1 MSKIKILPENWANQI
16 AAGEVVE
23 RPASVVKE
31 FIENS
36 IDAHAA
42 NITVEIQGGGTR
54 LIRVIDDGIGMDA
67 DDVLLCLERHATSKL
82 VKLEQLGRIESLGFR
97 GEAVPSIASISR
109 MTILSRQADQELGT
123 KAEIAF
129 GRLSKVHETGCARGT
144 VFEVR
149 DLFGNVPAR
158 KKFLKS
164 VRTELFHIEEIVKN
178 YSLACPDLGFVY
190 SVAGRDILR
199 LPAGSDS
206 LEVRVKR
213 LLAPRVKGNLV
224 AVDSGLQD
232 HHLRVSGFLL
242 PPDESVATAAKFR
255 LFVNGRAV
263 RDRMVMHAVAEG
275 LHGFLLKG
283 HRPAG
288 ALFLDLDPGMV
299 DVNVHPAKQE
309 IRFHRANVV
318 HQHVVLAVRD
328 GMKKAQEDI
337 KHRVFGAPA
346 PASSPPSSK
355 PAART
360 EKPISP
366 WSSPASNSLTVPDRS
381 GHFSFSSQKAELPD
395 QTRESSGIFALSPS
409 RESGQEEK
417 ESQPDAVN
425 NRQISTA
432 TTLPGIRFPRLRYVG
447 QIFKSYLLCES
458 DEGLVAID
466 QHAAHERLLFE
477 KLKKQYQANQLA
489 SQSLLFPEVVE
500 CSPARIRILKQFGAD
515 IAALGLEIQEFGGE
529 SYVVKAI
536 PAILG
541 HLSPSE
547 ILGGIFDIFG
557 DEASAGQVTRVENV
571 LSSMACKGAIKAN
584 HALLSEEGEA
594 LVNQMC
600 KADIFSHC
608 PHGRPVVKLF
618 SPDEVKKWF
627 HRT

>member
-54 LIRVIDDGIGMDA
+54 LIRVIDDGMGMDA

-82 VKLEQLGRIESLGFR
+82 VKLEQLGRIASLGFR

-109 MTILSRQADQELGT
+109 MTILSRQADQEIGT
-123 KAEIAF
+123 RAEIAF
-129 GRLSKVHETGCARGT
+129 GRLNKVHEAGCARGT

-164 VRTELFHIEEIVKN
+164 VRTELFHIEEVVKN

-190 SVAGRDILR
+190 SVAGREILR

-213 LLAPRVKGNLV
+213 LLAPRIRGELV

-232 HHLRVSGFLL
+232 HHLRVSGLLL
-242 PPDESVATAAKFR
+242 PPDESVGTAAKFR

-288 ALFLDLDPGMV
+288 VLFLDLDPGMV

-309 IRFHRANVV
+309 IRFHRANVI
-318 HQHVVLAVRD
+318 HQHVVLAVRE
-328 GMKKAQEDI
+328 GMKKAQKVI
-337 KHRVFGAPA
+337 KHRVFGT
-346 PASSPPSSK
+346 PASSPTPSK
-355 PAART
+355 PAQAG
-360 EKPISP
+360 EPVSP
-366 WSSPASNSLTVPDRS
+366 WSPPVSDSLTGRDGS
-381 GHFSFSSQKAELPD
+381 GHFSSSQKAKLSA
-395 QTRESSGIFALSPS
+395 QTRESSGVFALSSS
-409 RESGQEEK
+409 RESGQKKK
-417 ESQPDAVN
+417 EAQLDAVN
-425 NRQISTA
+425 NQKIST
-432 TTLPGIRFPRLRYVG
+432 TPMLPGVRFPGLRYVG

-500 CSPARIRILKQFGAD
+500 CSPDRIRILKQFGAD

-557 DEASAGQVTRVENV
+557 NEASAGQLTRVENV

-584 HALLSEEGEA
+584 HTLLPEEGEA

-600 KADIFSHC
+600 EADIFSHC

-618 SPDEVKKWF
+618 SPNEVKKWF

>member
-54 LIRVIDDGIGMDA
+54 LIRVIDDGMGMDA

-82 VKLEQLGRIESLGFR
+82 VKLEQLGRIASLGFR

-123 KAEIAF
+123 RAEVVF
-129 GRLSKVHETGCARGT
+129 GRLNKVHETGCARGT

-164 VRTELFHIEEIVKN
+164 VRTELFHIEEVVKN
-178 YSLACPDLGFVY
+178 YSLARPELGFVY
-190 SVAGRDILR
+190 SVAGREILR
-199 LPAGSDS
+199 LAAGSDS
-206 LEVRVKR
+206 LKERVKR
-213 LLAPRVKGNLV
+213 LLAPRVRGDFI

-232 HHLRVSGFLL
+232 DHLRVSGFLL
-242 PPDESVATAAKFR
+242 PPDESIGAAAKFR
-255 LFVNGRAV
+255 LFVNGRSV

-283 HRPAG
+283 HRPSG
-288 ALFLDLDPGMV
+288 ALFLDLDPAMV

-309 IRFHRANVV
+309 IRFHRPNII

-328 GMKKAQEDI
+328 GMKKAQEGI

-346 PASSPPSSK
+346 LSPAPFKPAQAGEPIKPWSPPVSD
-355 PAART
+355 
-360 EKPISP
+360 
-366 WSSPASNSLTVPDRS
+366 SLSGRDSS
-381 GHFSFSSQKAELPD
+381 GHFSSSQKAKLSA
-395 QTRESSGIFALSPS
+395 QTRESSGVFALSSS
-409 RESGQEEK
+409 RESGQGEK
-417 ESQPDAVN
+417 KSQPDAVN
-425 NRQISTA
+425 NQILST
-432 TTLPGIRFPRLRYVG
+432 TSMLPGIRFPGLRYVG
-447 QIFKSYLLCES
+447 QIFKSYLLCDS
-458 DEGLVAID
+458 HEGLVVID

-477 KLKKQYQANQLA
+477 KLKKQYQSNQLA

-500 CSPARIRILKQFGAD
+500 CSPARIHILKQFGAD

-536 PAILG
+536 PAILS

-547 ILGGIFDIFG
+547 ILTGIFDIFG
-557 DEASAGQVTRVENV
+557 DKTSAGDITRVENI

-584 HALLSEEGEA
+584 HTLLAEEGEA
-594 LVNQMC
+594 LVKQMC
-600 KADIFSHC
+600 EADIFSHC

>member
-31 FIENS
+31 FVENS

-54 LIRVIDDGIGMDA
+54 LIRVIDDGMGMDA

-82 VKLEQLGRIESLGFR
+82 VKLEQLGRIASLGFR

-123 KAEIAF
+123 RAEIAF
-129 GRLSKVHETGCARGT
+129 GRLNKVHETGCARGT

-164 VRTELFHIEEIVKN
+164 VRTELFHIEEVVKN
-178 YSLACPDLGFVY
+178 YSLACPELGFIY
-190 SVAGRDILR
+190 SVANREILR
-199 LPAGSDS
+199 LSAGSDS

-213 LLAPRVKGNLV
+213 LLAPRVRGDLV
-224 AVDSGLQD
+224 AIDSGLQD
-232 HHLRVSGFLL
+232 HLRVSGFLL
-242 PPDESVATAAKFR
+242 PPDESVGTAAKFR

-309 IRFHRANVV
+309 IRFHRANVI

-328 GMKKAQEDI
+328 GIKKAQEGI

-346 PASSPPSSK
+346 LPPTPSK
-355 PAART
+355 PARAG
-360 EKPISP
+360 EPVNP
-366 WSSPASNSLTVPDRS
+366 WSPPVSDSLTGLDGS
-381 GHFSFSSQKAELPD
+381 GHFSSSQKAKLSA
-395 QTRESSGIFALSPS
+395 QTRESSGVFALSSS
-409 RESGQEEK
+409 RESSQKKK

-425 NRQISTA
+425 NQKTST
-432 TTLPGIRFPRLRYVG
+432 TSMLPGVQFPGLRYVG

-477 KLKKQYQANQLA
+477 KLNKQYQANQLA

-500 CSPARIRILKQFGAD
+500 CSSARIRILKQFGAD

-557 DEASAGQVTRVENV
+557 DEAAGGQVTRAENV
-571 LSSMACKGAIKAN
+571 LSTMACKGAIKAN
-584 HALLSEEGEA
+584 HALLPEEGRE

-600 KADIFSHC
+600 EADIFSHC

-618 SPDEVKKWF
+618 SPNEVKKWF
-627 HRT
+627 HRS

>member
-31 FIENS
+31 FMENS

-82 VKLEQLGRIESLGFR
+82 VKLEQLGRIASLGFR

-109 MTILSRQADQELGT
+109 MTILSRQTDQELGT
-123 KAEIAF
+123 RAEVVF
-129 GRLSKVHETGCARGT
+129 GRLNKVHETGCARGT

-164 VRTELFHIEEIVKN
+164 VRTELFHIEEVVKN
-178 YSLACPDLGFVY
+178 YSLACPELGFVY
-190 SVAGRDILR
+190 SVAGREVLR

-206 LEVRVKR
+206 LEARVKR
-213 LLAPRVKGNLV
+213 LLAPRVRGELV
-224 AVDSGLQD
+224 AIDSGLQD
-232 HHLRVSGFLL
+232 DSVRVFGFLL
-242 PPDESVATAAKFR
+242 PPDESFGSAAKFR

-263 RDRMVMHAVAEG
+263 RDRMVMHGVAEG

-309 IRFHRANVV
+309 IRFHRANVI
-318 HQHVVLAVRD
+318 HQHIVLAVRD
-328 GMKKAQEDI
+328 GMKKAQEGI

-346 PASSPPSSK
+346 SAPPSSK
-355 PAART
+355 PART
-360 EKPISP
+360 GEPVSP
-366 WSSPASNSLTVPDRS
+366 WSPPVSDSLTGPD
-381 GHFSFSSQKAELPD
+381 SSDHLFPPSQNVNPPA
-395 QTRESSGIFALSPS
+395 QTREGSGIFALSS
-409 RESGQEEK
+409 SCESGQEEK

-425 NRQISTA
+425 NRPASVA
-432 TTLPGIRFPRLRYVG
+432 TSVRVVRFPGLRYVG
-447 QIFKSYLLCES
+447 QVFKSYLLCES
-458 DEGLVAID
+458 DEGLVVID

-489 SQSLLFPEVVE
+489 SQALLFPEVVE
-500 CSPARIRILKQFGAD
+500 CSPARIRILQQHGAD
-515 IAALGLEIQEFGGE
+515 IAALGLDVQEFGGE
-529 SYVVKAI
+529 SYVVKAV

-547 ILGGIFDIFG
+547 IFGGVFDTFG
-557 DEASAGQVTRVENV
+557 EEASTGQMTRVENI
-571 LSSMACKGAIKAN
+571 LATMACKGAIKAN
-584 HALLSEEGEA
+584 HALLPEEGVA

-600 KADIFSHC
+600 EADVFSHC

-618 SPDEVKKWF
+618 SPEEVKRWF

>member
-42 NITVEIQGGGTR
+42 NVTVEIQGGGTR

-82 VKLEQLGRIESLGFR
+82 VKLEQLGRIASLGFR

-123 KAEIAF
+123 RAEIVF
-129 GRLSKVHETGCARGT
+129 GRLNKVHETGCARGT

-164 VRTELFHIEEIVKN
+164 VRTELFHIEEVVKN
-178 YSLACPDLGFVY
+178 YSLACPELGFVY
-190 SVAGRDILR
+190 SVAGREILR
-199 LPAGSDS
+199 LSAGSDS
-206 LEVRVKR
+206 LELRVRR
-213 LLAPRVKGNLV
+213 LLAPRVRGDLV
-224 AVDSGLQD
+224 AIDSGLQD
-232 HHLRVSGFLL
+232 HYLRVSGFLL
-242 PPDESVATAAKFR
+242 PPDESFGASAKFR

-288 ALFLDLDPGMV
+288 ALFLDLDPSMV

-309 IRFHRANVV
+309 IRFHRANVI
-318 HQHVVLAVRD
+318 HQHVVLAVRG
-328 GMKKAQEDI
+328 GMKKAQEGI
-337 KHRVFGAPA
+337 KHRVFGT
-346 PASSPPSSK
+346 PASSPAPSK
-355 PAART
+355 PARAEEPVR
-360 EKPISP
+360 P
-366 WSSPASNSLTVPDRS
+366 WSPPVSDSLTGRDGS
-381 GHFSFSSQKAELPD
+381 GHFFSSQKVKLHD
-395 QTRESSGIFALSPS
+395 QTRESSGIFALSSS
-409 RESGQEEK
+409 RETGQEARE
-417 ESQPDAVN
+417 PLCDT
-425 NRQISTA
+425 NRERQTSTTPLA
-432 TTLPGIRFPRLRYVG
+432 LFPGLRYVG
-447 QIFKSYLLCES
+447 QIFNSYLLCES

-489 SQSLLFPEVVE
+489 SQSLLFPEVAE
-500 CSPARIRILKQFGAD
+500 CSPAQIRILEKFGAD
-515 IAALGLEIQEFGGE
+515 IAALGLDIHEFGGE
-529 SYVVKAI
+529 SYVVKAV

-541 HLSPSE
+541 HLSPRE
-547 ILGGIFDIFG
+547 ILAGIFDIFG
-557 DEASAGQVTRVENV
+557 EEAFAGQLKRVESV
-571 LSSMACKGAIKAN
+571 LATMACKAAIKAN
-584 HALLSEEGEA
+584 HALLPEEGEA
-594 LVNQMC
+594 LVRQMC
-600 KADIFSHC
+600 EADIFSHC
-608 PHGRPVVKLF
+608 PHGRPVVKVF